1 LEKRAIRRLH
11 HLRKLTA
18 LSNLEVVMSKNIL
31 GKSVLVLIAGFI
43 LTGCGSKIVEP
54 DFGTAPA
61 TLKGCE
67 FGPSDELIADLNK
80 AETYLS
86 KGVARALQPKLQ
98 AQVSD
103 IVQRLGRMED
113 VRKQTNYI
121 ATVNKQGNLNQ
132 ERLDAARENVDQ
144 LKSLRNRQGMLDLEA
159 RQYNAMSGPDVIV
172 TKDSRGSYQETK
184 TFKGQTRD
192 SVLTNQKFG
201 NDAISALAKATAQ
214 ENAATQTKLDQ
225 KQQELLSGNPNF
237 EQVKAFISDESDTIS
252 MVLWPALKVTLSEVE
267 QGNKK

>member
-1 LEKRAIRRLH
+1 
-11 HLRKLTA
+11 
-18 LSNLEVVMSKNIL
+18 MSISIPSKFA
-31 GKSVLVLIAGFI
+31 LVLIAGFT
-43 LTGCGSKIVEP
+43 LTACGSKIVDP

-86 KGVARALQPKLQ
+86 KGVAHALQPKLQ
-98 AQVSD
+98 VQVTE
-103 IVQRLGRMED
+103 IVQRLARMEN
-113 VRKQTNYI
+113 VRNQTNYI
-121 ATVNKQGNLNQ
+121 ATVNKQGDLNQ
-132 ERLDAARENVDQ
+132 ARLDEARENLDQ

-201 NDAISALAKATAQ
+201 NTAISALAAANAQ
-214 ENAATQTKLDQ
+214 ERAAAQANLDR
-225 KQQELLSGNPNF
+225 QQQQLLSGNPNF
-237 EQVKAFISDESDTIS
+237 EQVKAFISDESDAIS
-252 MVLWPALKVTLSEVE
+252 MELWPALKVTLFEVE
-267 QGNKK
+267 QGNQK